1 MGGLKVP
8 FFLFIPFSLNFY
20 MKNKPLRLATVS
32 ISHYSPRGCGI
43 GSGQR
48 ITGEPVQVEVPFT
61 AVGDELEVAVFKNRK
76 RLSQGVIQNTI
87 RSSPQR
93 ITPKCHHFGACGGCC
108 WQHLSYE
115 DQLRLK
121 EEKIHALFSPY
132 TTQKTEIFPIIPCTS
147 PWNYRNKMELSFS
160 NDKKGNYYLGLILQG
175 SRGHV
180 FQMEECHL
188 MQPWMMEAVKVVT
201 DWWKSHAIPA
211 YYCAKDEGS
220 LRTLTLREGVR
231 TGDKMIILTVS
242 GNPLYALKEKEVHS
256 FVENLKETF
265 ALEASK
271 GQLSIFLR
279 IHQIAKGRPT
289 QFYEILLQGADHLRE
304 VLYFSDDQSLLF
316 QVSPSAFFQPNTLQA
331 EKLYKRAIEL
341 THLSKEDTVY
351 DLYCGAAT
359 LGIFM
364 SSFVKKVVGI
374 ELVPEAVLDARENVK
389 KNALSNIE
397 IFQGDVGMLLP
408 EVLSLYPPQAIM
420 VDPPRSGLDQK
431 AIQHLLEVKAPKLT
445 YISCNPLTQAAN
457 LEVLI
462 KEGYCL
468 TSIQPVD
475 QFPQTIH
482 VENIVTLTR

>member
-1 MGGLKVP
+1 MT
-8 FFLFIPFSLNFY
+8 
-20 MKNKPLRLATVS
+20 NKPLRLATVS
-32 ISHYSPRGCGI
+32 VSHYSNRGHGI
-43 GSGQR
+43 ASGKR
-48 ITGEPVQVEVPFT
+48 ATGEPVQVEVPFT
-61 AVGDELEVAVFKNRK
+61 AVGDELEVAVCKKRKGISVGVVQNR
-76 RLSQGVIQNTI
+76 IH
-87 RSSPQR
+87 SSPER
-93 ITPKCHHFGACGGCC
+93 VTPRCHHFGSCGGCC

-115 DQLRLK
+115 NQLQLK
-121 EEKIHALFSPY
+121 EKKIHSLFSSY
-132 TTQKTEIFPIIPCTS
+132 ITEKTHIFPIIPCTS

-188 MQPWMMEAVKVVT
+188 MQSWMIEAVKVVT
-201 DWWKSHAIPA
+201 DWWKCHALTA

-231 TGDKMIILTVS
+231 TGDKMIVLTVS
-242 GNPLYALKEKEVHS
+242 GNPLYALKEKELHS
-256 FVENLKETF
+256 FVDKLKEAF
-265 ALEASK
+265 PLEVSK
-271 GQLSIFLR
+271 NQLSIFLR

-289 QFYEILLQGADHLRE
+289 QFYEILLAGTPYLRE
-304 VLYFSDDQSLLF
+304 ILYFSDKQSLLF
-316 QVSPSAFFQPNTLQA
+316 QVSPAAFFQPNTLQA

-341 THLSKEDTVY
+341 TDLSKEDTVY

-389 KNALSNIE
+389 QNALSNIE
-397 IFQGDVGMLLP
+397 IFQGDVGTLLP
-408 EVLSLYPPQAIM
+408 QVLSNHPPQAIM

-445 YISCNPLTQAAN
+445 YISCNPSTQAAN
-457 LEVLI
+457 LEMLI